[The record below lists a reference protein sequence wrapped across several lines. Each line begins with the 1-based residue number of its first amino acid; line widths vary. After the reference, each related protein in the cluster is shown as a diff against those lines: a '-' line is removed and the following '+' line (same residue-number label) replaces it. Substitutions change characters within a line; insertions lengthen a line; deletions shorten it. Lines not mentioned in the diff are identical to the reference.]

1 MALSIQ
7 LEHRSPRRRGF
18 TLVELLVV
26 IAIIGVLVA
35 LLLPAVQAA
44 REAARRSQCTNNL
57 RNVGLA
63 VLNYADVRGRMPA
76 AATFLPKGELSANPA
91 RDNGLMFNWAIDI
104 LPYMEQQGLHKSF
117 IIDPA
122 NDIKLF
128 SDENKLARGTEI
140 PIMLCPSDGGQGQP
154 FQGSGGN
161 WARGNYGLNAM
172 QWYPNAFMWPNM
184 QTDPFFDFNI
194 GMAGFS
200 NGVINQGQKLAQITD
215 GTSNTIMLAEMRVG
229 LGASDR
235 RGTWAMG
242 LCASNYH
249 CRHAGFPPNAC
260 GGAED
265 DTQGVADIIKEVG
278 EGTLKMECMLP
289 DASVPDSGQS
299 VVRSRHP
306 GGAHVAMADGS
317 ARFISD
323 FIEYVQVSLGPKFD
337 DTENKT
343 SESKFVA
350 WQRLNVSRDGMTVG
364 AAQ

>member
-1 MALSIQ
+1 MK
-7 LEHRSPRRRGF
+7 RPNGF

-57 RNVGLA
+57 RNIGLA
-63 VLNYADVRGRMPA
+63 VINYADVQGQMPA
-76 AATFLPKGELSANPA
+76 AATFLPRGETNANPA
-91 RDNGLMFNWAIDI
+91 RDNSLFLNWAIDV
-104 LPYMEQQGLHKSF
+104 LPYLEQQGLHKSF
-117 IIDPA
+117 VFDAA
-122 NDIKLF
+122 NDVKLF
-128 SDENKLARGTEI
+128 SDVNRTPRGTELAV
-140 PIMLCPSDGGQGQP
+140 MLCPSDNGQGQL

-172 QWYPNAFMWPNM
+172 QWYPNIWLWQNI
-184 QTDPFFDFNI
+184 QSDPYFDLNI
-194 GMAGFS
+194 GMAGYS
-200 NGVINQGQKLAQITD
+200 NGILNQGQKLSQITD

-229 LGASDR
+229 LGPSDR
-235 RGTWAMG
+235 RGVWAMG
-242 LCASNYH
+242 MCGSNYH

-265 DTQGVADIIKEVG
+265 DTQGVNDIIRDIG
-278 EGTLKMECMLP
+278 AGTLNMECMHP
-289 DASVPDSGQS
+289 DPSVQDSGQS

-323 FIEYVQVSLGPKFD
+323 FIEYVQTTLGPNFRAED
-337 DTENKT
+337 NNI

-350 WQRLNVSRDGMTVG
+350 WQRLNVSRDGMTIG
-364 AAQ
+364 AVE